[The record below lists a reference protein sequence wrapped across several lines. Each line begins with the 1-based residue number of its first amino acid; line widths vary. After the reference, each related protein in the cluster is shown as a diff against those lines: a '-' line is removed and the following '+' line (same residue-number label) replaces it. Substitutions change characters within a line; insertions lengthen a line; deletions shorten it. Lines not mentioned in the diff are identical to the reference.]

1 MWVDLDEPESWEL
14 AWVEDR
20 LGVAVPADALGED
33 LEESAGFDEE
43 EEDGGLHLRTA
54 FLVMDDTGAQTMRVA
69 FILHGKRLISVHR
82 ADSAVFRLLR
92 MRARRMPGLVDDG
105 PDALLAL
112 LMTDAEYSADAL
124 EGVYLVLENISQ
136 TIVRPGATDANAAE
150 ALAGIAL
157 QEDSNGRSRR
167 NVLNTHRAVSLLTRS
182 RRLSAE
188 QIREASRITRD
199 IDSLGPHS
207 FSFRQDQLPNERDG
221 GLHPH
226 QPAQDRQVVLG
237 GLGRA
242 ATPDAYR
249 QHLWHEFQD
258 HPGTRLAYGLPL
270 CPGLDVGFRRSA
282 LLYLPPQGMAE
293 IAGASAQ
300 GQTARKWRLIARK
313 SAPSRGRCSYSCSAA
328 SQ

>member
-157 QEDSNGRSRR
+157 QEDRSGRIRR
-167 NVLNTHRAVSLLTRS
+167 NVMNTHRAV
-182 RRLSAE
+182 
-188 QIREASRITRD
+188 
-199 IDSLGPHS
+199 
-207 FSFRQDQLPNERDG
+207 
-221 GLHPH
+221 
-226 QPAQDRQVVLG
+226 
-237 GLGRA
+237 
-242 ATPDAYR
+242 
-249 QHLWHEFQD
+249 
-258 HPGTRLAYGLPL
+258 
-270 CPGLDVGFRRSA
+270 
-282 LLYLPPQGMAE
+282 
-293 IAGASAQ
+293 
-300 GQTARKWRLIARK
+300 
-313 SAPSRGRCSYSCSAA
+313 
-328 SQ
+328 